1 MGGKECVFVECNLLG
16 IKKCFWFFLQLGNFG
31 GLLYIYIY
39 IYQYVSEWV
48 NLLCK
53 KTVVQ
58 CVKKNRTQKR

>member
-39 IYQYVSEWV
+39 TSMYLNGLI
-48 NLLCK
+48 C
-53 KTVVQ
+53 
-58 CVKKNRTQKR
+58 CVKKLWFNV